1 MFKYRTINCE
11 RNPTTAFIH
20 NVDRIA
26 QNGKNKNKKTQKSRS
41 IK

>member
-20 NVDRIA
+20 FIHNVDRIA
-26 QNGKNKNKKTQKSRS
+26 QNEKKK
-41 IK
+41 